1 MYFIIIFLIYP
12 NIIYLANINYYL
24 PRTFSKFRSFRF
36 EKRRKKYSRAGI
48 FRVCLRRE
56 MHFPVLTTWRPKKV
70 APLPLLPL
78 LPPAFHHWS
87 RKLFRE
93 AREKAAAR
101 NKSLA
106 FAPSLGGVER
116 RGGGKPITCHQL

>member
-1 MYFIIIFLIYP
+1 MLII
-12 NIIYLANINYYL
+12 NVIYLDNINYYL
-24 PRTFSKFRSFRF
+24 PRIFSKFRSF
-36 EKRRKKYSRAGI
+36 ENRRKKKYPRARI

-56 MHFPVLTTWRPKKV
+56 MPFPGSHHLAAKESRAATK
-70 APLPLLPL
+70 LS
-78 LPPAFHHWS
+78 HWS

-106 FAPSLGGVER
+106 VLVRSAVGGE
-116 RGGGKPITCHQL
+116 GGSP